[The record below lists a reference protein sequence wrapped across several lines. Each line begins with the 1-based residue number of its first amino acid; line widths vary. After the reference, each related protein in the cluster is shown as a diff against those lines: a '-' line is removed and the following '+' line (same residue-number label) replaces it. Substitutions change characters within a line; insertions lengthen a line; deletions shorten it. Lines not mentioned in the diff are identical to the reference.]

1 MNKPWSVLVP
11 LSLAEKVARK
21 ITNHTN
27 VVKQKPKQTQIRF
40 GTQSKNMA
48 LNDFMFE
55 RVTCLGED

>member
-11 LSLAEKVARK
+11 FSLAEKVARK

-27 VVKQKPKQTQIRF
+27 VVKQTQIHF

-55 RVTCLGED
+55 RVTCLGEY